1 MDEETV
7 VEETP
12 ESVAPTDTSPVEAP
26 PDPAAEVARLREENA
41 RLSGEN
47 RGLRETRQ
55 PHAEPSRPEPA
66 RTGADPFKAE
76 FDTIEAL
83 YAAGTITDAER
94 TMRLGSLGAEAT
106 IARREQEQRAASA
119 KQRAE
124 QARQKSGQKISAY
137 LQRHPGLQ
145 NPNGAEMQRVAPHL
159 RAVCDE
165 LDLPDTDERA
175 QALALERTFGPI
187 DRSPHVDTREFER
200 IRHPGGGGGGT
211 FAEEPPQPPTPKSKG
226 QRLWDALTP
235 ESQAF
240 FVSMRGSKDAA
251 IKTPEDLVRTI
262 ARLERIGLGGIWG
275 NAIDQDMKNSE
286 KFLLYFFNRN

>member
-187 DRSPHVDTREFER
+187 DRSLSMAEHREFER
-200 IRHPGGGGGGT
+200 RRYPTGGGGVGGV
-211 FAEEPPQPPTPKSKG
+211 EEPTLPPKAKSKG
-226 QRLWDALTP
+226 EQLFDRLTP
-235 ESQAF
+235 ESKKF
-240 FVSMRGSKDAA
+240 FLDTRGSREAA
-251 IKTPEDLVRTI
+251 IKT
-262 ARLERIGLGGIWG
+262 LEYADEHLMRRMGRF
-275 NAIDQDMKNSE
+275 AA
-286 KFLLYFFNRN
+286 